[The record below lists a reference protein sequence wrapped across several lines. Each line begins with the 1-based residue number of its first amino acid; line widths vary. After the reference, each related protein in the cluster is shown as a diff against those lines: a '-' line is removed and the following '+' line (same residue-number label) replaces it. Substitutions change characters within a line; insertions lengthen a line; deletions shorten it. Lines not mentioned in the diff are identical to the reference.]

1 MKIAI
6 SAGEESGDILGS
18 DLIDSL
24 RDYKND
30 IEFIGLGGEK
40 MKEKGL
46 KPLFPFEEISKMGL
60 IEPLFS
66 LKNLPFDFNGTANL
80 DNDRI
85 EFFCML
91 II

>member
-40 MKEKGL
+40 MKEKG
-46 KPLFPFEEISKMGL
+46 PNF
-60 IEPLFS
+60 
-66 LKNLPFDFNGTANL
+66 FDF
-80 DNDRI
+80 
-85 EFFCML
+85 
-91 II
+91 IIT